1 MASKK
6 NSNFILNLEKQPMIR
21 KWTIRFSLFLAI
33 SGLAF
38 FIFVLWINLEV
49 TKTGKQYSYNSVGAI
64 PHNHCAV
71 VLGTSKFLGTGKE
84 NLYYTYRIQ
93 AAVLLYKNKKIDYII
108 VSGDNKHRS
117 YNEPVSMFNDLVEAG
132 IPRDRVIMD
141 YAGFR
146 TLDSVVRC
154 FMVFGQHRFTVISQP
169 FHNHRAIFIGR
180 KRGLEVIAFNAGDL
194 SGRPSVKV
202 IMREIGARVLLAYD
216 LLTGTQPHFLGEQIK
231 IPD

>member
-1 MASKK
+1 
-6 NSNFILNLEKQPMIR
+6 MIR
-21 KWTIRFSLFLAI
+21 KWAIRLLLFL
-33 SGLAF
+33 GLIGLGF
-38 FIFVLWINLEV
+38 FLFVLWINLEV
-49 TKTGKQYSYNSVGAI
+49 TRIGKQYSYDSVGAI

-71 VLGTSKFLGTGKE
+71 VLGTSKFLSAGKV

-93 AAVLLYKNKKIDYII
+93 AAVLLYKSKKIDYII

-132 IPRDRVIMD
+132 IPKEHIVLD

-154 FMVFGQHRFTVISQP
+154 FNVFGQHRFTVISQP
-169 FHNHRAIFIGR
+169 FHNHRAVYLGR
-180 KRGLEVIAFNAGDL
+180 KRGLEVIAFNAGDIN
-194 SGRPSVKV
+194 GRPSIKV
-202 IMREIGARVLLAYD
+202 ILREIGARVLLAYD

>member
-1 MASKK
+1 M
-6 NSNFILNLEKQPMIR
+6 NLNVNCMLR
-21 KWTIRFSLFLAI
+21 KWAIRLLVLIGFL
-33 SGLAF
+33 GLGF
-38 FIFVLWINLEV
+38 FFFVLWINLEV
-49 TKTGKQYSYNSVGAI
+49 TKTGKQYSYSSVNAI

-71 VLGTSKFLGTGKE
+71 VLGTNKYLSAGKV
-84 NLYYTYRIQ
+84 NMYYTYRIQ
-93 AAVLLYKNKKIDYII
+93 SAVLLYKSKKADYII

-117 YNEPVSMFNDLVEAG
+117 YNEPISMYNDLLEAG
-132 IPRDRVIMD
+132 IPKERIILD

-154 FMVFGQHRFTVISQP
+154 FMVFGQHQFTVISQP

-180 KRGLEVIAFNAGDL
+180 KRGLDVIAFNAGDQ

-202 IMREIGARVLLAYD
+202 VLREIGARVLLAYD
-216 LLTGTQPHFLGEQIK
+216 LLSGTQPHFLGEQIK

>member
-1 MASKK
+1 M
-6 NSNFILNLEKQPMIR
+6 FR
-21 KWTIRFSLFLAI
+21 KWAIRLTVFLGVAAL
-33 SGLAF
+33 GF

-49 TKTGKQYSYNSVGAI
+49 TKTGQKYSYDSVSTL

-71 VLGTSKFLGTGKE
+71 VLGTSKYVALGKV

-93 AAVLLYKNKKIDYII
+93 SAVLLYKNKKIDYII

-117 YNEPVSMFNDLVEAG
+117 YNEPVSMFNDLIEAG
-132 IPRDRVIMD
+132 IPRERIILD

-154 FMVFGQHRFTVISQP
+154 FMVFGQHQFTVISQP

-180 KRGLEVIAFNAGDL
+180 KRGLEVIAYNAGDQV
-194 SGRPSVKV
+194 GRPSIKV
-202 IMREIGARVLLAYD
+202 IIREIGARVLLAYD

>member
-1 MASKK
+1 
-6 NSNFILNLEKQPMIR
+6 L
-21 KWTIRFSLFLAI
+21 
-33 SGLAF
+33 
-38 FIFVLWINLEV
+38 FVLWINLEV
-49 TKTGKQYSYNSVGAI
+49 TKTGKKYSYDTAGAI

-71 VLGTSKFLGTGKE
+71 VLGTNKFISAGKV

-93 AAVLLYKNKKIDYII
+93 AAVLLYKTKKIDYII
-108 VSGDNKHRS
+108 VSGDNKHKS
-117 YNEPVSMFNDLVEAG
+117 YNEPVSMYNDLVEAG
-132 IPRDRVIMD
+132 IPKERVILD

-169 FHNHRAIFIGR
+169 FHNHRAIYIGR
-180 KRGLEVIAFNAGDL
+180 QRGLEVIAYNAADQN
-194 SGRPSVKV
+194 GRPSVKV
-202 IMREIGARVLLAYD
+202 VLREIGARVLLAYD

>member
-1 MASKK
+1 M
-6 NSNFILNLEKQPMIR
+6 LTMLR
-21 KWTIRFSLFLAI
+21 KWGIRLLILVGFL
-33 SGLAF
+33 GLGF
-38 FIFVLWINLEV
+38 FFFVLWINLEV
-49 TKTGKQYSYNSVGAI
+49 TKTGKQYSYNSVAAL

-71 VLGTSKFLGTGKE
+71 VLGTNKYLSAGKV

-93 AAVLLYKNKKIDYII
+93 SAVLLYKSKKADYII

-117 YNEPVSMFNDLVEAG
+117 YNEPISMYNDLVEAG
-132 IPRDRVIMD
+132 IPKDRIVLD

-169 FHNHRAIFIGR
+169 FHNHRAIYIGR
-180 KRGLEVIAFNAGDL
+180 KRGLDVIAYNAGDQ
-194 SGRPSVKV
+194 SGRPSIKV
-202 IMREIGARVLLAYD
+202 ILREIGARVLLAFD

>member
-1 MASKK
+1 MNYK
-6 NSNFILNLEKQPMIR
+6 LTQMLQ
-21 KWTIRFSLFLAI
+21 KWTKRLIAFLGI
-33 SGLAF
+33 LGLAF
-38 FIFVLWINLEV
+38 LLFVLWINVEV
-49 TKTGKQYSYNSVGAI
+49 TNVGKQYSFNSVSTI

-71 VLGTSKFLGTGKE
+71 VLGTSKYLSPGKI

-93 AAVLLYKNKKIDYII
+93 SAVLLYKNKKIDFII

-117 YNEPVSMFNDLVEAG
+117 YNEPASMSNDLIEAG
-132 IPRDRVIMD
+132 IPKDKIILD

-154 FMVFGQHRFTVISQP
+154 FMVFGQHQFTIISQP
-169 FHNHRAIFIGR
+169 FHNHRAVFIGR

-194 SGRPSVKV
+194 IGRPSVKV
-202 IMREIGARVLLAYD
+202 ILREIGARVLLAYD

-231 IPD
+231 VPD

>member
-1 MASKK
+1 
-6 NSNFILNLEKQPMIR
+6 MIR
-21 KWTIRFSLFLAI
+21 KWAIRFSWMLVILA
-33 SGLAF
+33 LAF
-38 FIFVLWINLEV
+38 FLFVLWINLEV
-49 TKTGKQYSYNSVGAI
+49 TKTGKKYSYDTVGAM

-71 VLGTSKFLGTGKE
+71 VLGTNKFISAGKV

-93 AAVLLYKNKKIDYII
+93 AAVLLYKSKKVDYLL

-132 IPRDRVIMD
+132 IPKERVILD

-154 FMVFGQHRFTVISQP
+154 FMVFGQHQFTVISQP
-169 FHNHRAIFIGR
+169 FHNHRAVYIGR
-180 KRGLEVIAFNAGDL
+180 QRGLEVIAYNAGDQN
-194 SGRPSVKV
+194 GRPSVKV
-202 IMREIGARVLLAYD
+202 VLREIGARVLLAYD

>member
-1 MASKK
+1 
-6 NSNFILNLEKQPMIR
+6 MIR
-21 KWTIRFSLFLAI
+21 KWAIRLLLV
-33 SGLAF
+33 LAF
-38 FIFVLWINLEV
+38 VWLAFSIFVIWINLEV
-49 TKTGKQYSYNSVGAI
+49 TKTGKQFSFDSVGAI

-71 VLGTSKFLGTGKE
+71 VLGTNKFISTGKI

-93 AAVLLYKNKKIDYII
+93 AAVLLYKSKKTDYII

-132 IPRDRVIMD
+132 IPKERIVLD

-154 FMVFGQHRFTVISQP
+154 YMVFGQHKFTVISQP
-169 FHNHRAIFIGR
+169 FHNHRAVFIGR
-180 KRGLEVIAFNAGDL
+180 KRGLEVFAFNAGDL
-194 SGRPSVKV
+194 NGRPSIKV
-202 IMREIGARVLLAYD
+202 ILREIGARVLLAYD
-216 LLTGTQPHFLGEQIK
+216 LIMGTQPHFLGEQIK